1 MAKDSFPSQNDP
13 AQAEPATSL
22 SRRGLLKA
30 SGTLAAVAASTQ
42 MFPGMALAAGGPPE
56 VKGAKLGF
64 IALTDAA
71 PLIVAKELGL
81 FAKYGMPDVVV
92 TKQASWGGTRDN
104 LVLGSGGGGI
114 DGAHLLTPMAY
125 MLTQGSIGKATAM
138 NILARL
144 NINGQAISVDKEYLG
159 AKADLNAGKMK
170 AIIAAKKAAGK
181 KITMA
186 MTFPGGTHDL
196 WIRYWLAA
204 GGIDAVHI
212 LTPPHLHCAHALKAL
227 DAGLHVLV
235 EKPLAMNLEEAQAM
249 VHAAHDAGV
258 FLRTAYRLHNDPAT
272 VRLTQLLRE
281 GAIGSARSCYASFTF
296 QIGADNHRLK
306 AAHWGG
312 PLQDLGVYCV
322 NAARHV
328 FGTEPHE
335 VMACAGND
343 ASDARFGEVDADFS
357 ATLRFPGGRTAQFF
371 CSFGIEALDLLV
383 VQGTTG
389 SIELRGAFVP
399 FAARSLI
406 VRRGTEEERFDFPAG
421 DEFSSMVTYLSNCI
435 LNGQTPLVD
444 ATEGQAEM
452 QVLLALEQ
460 AAKTRRPVTLDIQ
473 RAFTSLRP
481 EMAQHFAPS
490 ERKLML

>member
-204 GGIDAVHI
+204 GGIDPDKDVGLITIPPPQMVANMRAGTMDAFCVGEPWNAQLVDQKLGYTAVSTGQMWMNHPEKSFAMRADWVAAHPNAAI
-212 LTPPHLHCAHALKAL
+212 ALTAAIIEAQRWADNPANV
-227 DAGLHVLV
+227 GR
-235 EKPLAMNLEEAQAM
+235 LAMMISGRDYLKCPVGDIAARLQGNFNFGDGRVVNNAPFKMKFFANNASFPYKSHDLWFLTEEKRWGKLA
-249 VHAAHDAGV
+249 AGV
-258 FLRTAYRLHNDPAT
+258 NTTALIARVNRSDIWRTA
-272 VRLTQLLRE
+272 
-281 GAIGSARSCYASFTF
+281 
-296 QIGADNHRLK
+296 
-306 AAHWGG
+306 AAK
-312 PLQDLGVYCV
+312 LGV
-322 NAARHV
+322 
-328 FGTEPHE
+328 
-335 VMACAGND
+335 
-343 ASDARFGEVDADFS
+343 
-357 ATLRFPGGRTAQFF
+357 
-371 CSFGIEALDLLV
+371 
-383 VQGTTG
+383 
-389 SIELRGAFVP
+389 RG
-399 FAARSLI
+399 
-406 VRRGTEEERFDFPAG
+406 PAG
-421 DEFSSMVTYLSNCI
+421 DSRGPERFFDGKVFDPGNPAAYLKS
-435 LNGQTPLVD
+435 
-444 ATEGQAEM
+444 
-452 QVLLALEQ
+452 LAI
-460 AAKTRRPVTLDIQ
+460 KRV
-473 RAFTSLRP
+473 
-481 EMAQHFAPS
+481 
-490 ERKLML
+490 